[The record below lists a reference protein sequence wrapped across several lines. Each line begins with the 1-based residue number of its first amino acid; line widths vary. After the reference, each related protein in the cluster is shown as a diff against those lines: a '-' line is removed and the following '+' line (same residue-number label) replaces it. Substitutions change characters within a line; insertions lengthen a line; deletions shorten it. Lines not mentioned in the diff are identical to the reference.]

1 MVIIGDDHS
10 GVAGCYGDPIIATPN
25 LDRLARQGTRFTDA
39 FCTTASCSPSRASI
53 LTGLHGHTS
62 GQYGLAHGRNNFH
75 TLDSMQS
82 IPRLARA
89 AGIATGVV
97 GKLHVK
103 PPEVYPWDFQLG
115 GSTTEGTRDV
125 YQMAQDAGRF
135 LKQIGGRPF
144 YLHAGFSDPHRG
156 EKGFG
161 NDREYRSVRK
171 RKYSPADVVVP
182 EFLPDLPEVRADLAG
197 YYEAVDRLDQG
208 LGFLLEALEKS
219 GRAKDTLVLYLGDNG
234 MPFPGAKGS
243 FYDSGHRLPFV
254 LSSPVQA
261 RRGVVSGAMV
271 SFTDVLPTALDWWGI
286 EGPAYRLPGRSLLP
300 VLADS
305 SPVGWEEVYFS
316 HTFHGVIYYYPYRA
330 IRTRRYKYVRFLHPE
345 LEMPLPSDLSGSPT
359 WRAIRRRGVA
369 TMGRRKLSSLLHHA
383 KEELYDLETDP
394 LETTDLAPAP
404 ENRGVL
410 AALREKVSRFR
421 RDTNDPWLALE
432 RQRGEA

>member
-1 MVIIGDDHS
+1 MVVIGDDHS
-10 GVAGCYGDPIIATPN
+10 AVAGCYGNGVIATPN
-25 LDRLARQGTRFTDA
+25 LDRLAKQGTRFTHA

-53 LTGLHGHTS
+53 LTGLHGHSS

-103 PPEVYPWDFQLG
+103 PPEVYPWDFQSAG
-115 GSTTEGTRDV
+115 DTANGTREV
-125 YQMAQDAGRF
+125 YEMARDADRF
-135 LKQIGGRPF
+135 LKQIGRRSF
-144 YLHAGFSDPHRG
+144 YLHVGFSDPHRAG
-156 EKGFG
+156 KGFG

-171 RKYSPADVVVP
+171 RKYSPADVIVP

-208 LGFLLEALEKS
+208 LGFLFEVLEKS

-254 LSSPVQA
+254 MSSPVQA
-261 RRGVVSGAMV
+261 RRGIESEAMV
-271 SFTDVLPTALDWWGI
+271 SFTDVLPTALDWWGVK
-286 EGPAYRLPGRSLLP
+286 GPDYPLPGRTLLP
-300 VLADS
+300 ILEAS
-305 SPVGWEEVYFS
+305 SPSGWDEVFFS

-330 IRTRRYKYVRFLHPE
+330 VRTRRHKYVRFLHPE

-359 WRAIRRRGVA
+359 WQAIRRRGGA
-369 TMGRRKLSSLLHHA
+369 MIGRRTLSSLLHHA
-383 KEELYDLETDP
+383 KEELYDLKNDP
-394 LETTDLAPAP
+394 VETTDIASAP
-404 ENRGVL
+404 ENAGLVSE
-410 AALREKVSRFR
+410 LREKVKRFR
-421 RDTNDPWLALE
+421 RETNDPWLALE